1 MTITID
7 NTAFS
12 NVSELNARREPRRTE
27 VRYNTQGD
35 MLIDLVARKYTLEVT
50 FGLLSESE
58 LKALRKLSEKI
69 FVSVRFPSPEGETT
83 ADFHISD
90 EPAPEVTVVNGVR
103 MYGGVK
109 LIMQQK

>member
-7 NTAFS
+7 NTAFA
-12 NVSELNARREPRRTE
+12 NVSELNVCREPRRTE
-27 VRYNTQGD
+27 VRYNTRGD
-35 MLIDLVARKYTLEVT
+35 MLIDMVARKYKLEVT
-50 FGLLSESE
+50 FGLLSENE

-69 FVSVRFPSPEGETT
+69 FVSVRFLAPEGEVT

-90 EPAPEVTVVNGVR
+90 EPAPEVTIVNGVL

-109 LIMQQK
+109 LILQEK